1 MRPRFTI
8 AEIQTAALQIV
19 DRDGL
24 AGLSMRTLAAAL
36 GTGAMTL
43 YNYVRD
49 RDQLEELVA
58 EAVIAGVELP
68 DPGGAESGDWLGDVR
83 AIATAMWHSV
93 RAHPNA
99 IPLVLTRRTV
109 SPTSYAAAE
118 GLVEALSRGNLDDAG
133 LLAAFR
139 AVLSLVMGS
148 AQVELAGPLAG
159 PGRDEQQRQVAA
171 QIGALASDRHRRI
184 AALAQVSQRS
194 SATADFE
201 RALDLLL
208 VGIRASAET
217 LSTSPGA
224 GPAVG

>member
-8 AEIQTAALQIV
+8 DEIQTAALQIV

-68 DPGGAESGDWLGDVR
+68 EASADWLADVR
-83 AIATAMWHSV
+83 AIATAMWQSV

-118 GLVEALSRGNLDDAG
+118 GLVGALSRGGLDGAA
-133 LLAAFR
+133 LLGAFR

-159 PGRDEQQRQVAA
+159 AGREEQQRQVAA
-171 QIGALASDRHRRI
+171 QIGVLAADRHHRL
-184 AALAQVSQRS
+184 AALAEVSRQS

-201 RALDLLL
+201 CALDLLL
-208 VGIRASAET
+208 TGIQASAQT
-217 LSTSPGA
+217 LSTSPGPD
-224 GPAVG
+224 PAVG

>member
-1 MRPRFTI
+1 MVRARFTI
-8 AEIQTAALQIV
+8 EEVQSAALQIV

-68 DPGGAESGDWLGDVR
+68 VGSGDWLDDVR
-83 AIATAMWHSV
+83 AIATATWHSV

-118 GLVEALSRGNLDDAG
+118 HLVDALSRGGLDDTA
-133 LLAAFR
+133 LLGAFR

-159 PGRDEQQRQVAA
+159 AARDEHQREVAA
-171 QIGALASDRHRRI
+171 RIGALASDQHHRL
-184 AALAQVSQRS
+184 AALAEVSQRS
-194 SATADFE
+194 SATEDFE

-208 VGIRASAET
+208 AGIRASAGA
-217 LSTSPGA
+217 LSTSPGRD
-224 GPAVG
+224 PAVG

>member
-1 MRPRFTI
+1 MVRARFTTDEVQ
-8 AEIQTAALQIV
+8 AAALQIV

-68 DPGGAESGDWLGDVR
+68 ATGGDWLGDVR
-83 AIATAMWHSV
+83 AIATAMWQSV

-99 IPLVLTRRTV
+99 VPLVLTRRTV

-118 GLVEALSRGNLDDAG
+118 ALVDSLSRGGLDDAA
-133 LLAAFR
+133 LLGAFR
-139 AVLSLVMGS
+139 AVLSLIMGS

-159 PGRDEQQRQVAA
+159 AGRDEKQREVAA
-171 QIGALASDRHRRI
+171 QIGALAADRHHRL
-184 AALAQVSQRS
+184 AALAEVSQRS
-194 SATADFE
+194 TAAADFDC
-201 RALDLLL
+201 ALDLLL
-208 VGIRASAET
+208 TGVRASAQA
-217 LSTSPGA
+217 LSTSPRQ

>member
-1 MRPRFTI
+1 MVRARFTVE
-8 AEIQTAALQIV
+8 EIQAAALQIV

-24 AGLSMRTLAAAL
+24 AGLSMRTLAGAL

-58 EAVIAGVELP
+58 EAVIAGVTLP
-68 DPGGAESGDWLGDVR
+68 DSGGDWVGDVR
-83 AIATAMWHSV
+83 AVATAMWRQV

-109 SPTSYAAAE
+109 SPTSYSAAE
-118 GLVEALSRGNLDDAG
+118 KLVDALSRGGLDDAA
-133 LLAAFR
+133 LLGAFR

-159 PGRDEQQRQVAA
+159 PDRDDQQRQVAA
-171 QIGALASDRHRRI
+171 RIGGLAADRHHRL
-184 AALAQVSQRS
+184 AALAEVSQRS
-194 SATADFE
+194 TAEADFE

-208 VGIRASAET
+208 TGIQASAGA
-217 LSTSPGA
+217 LSTSPGPD
-224 GPAVG
+224 PAVR

>member
-8 AEIQTAALQIV
+8 DEIQTAALQIV

-58 EAVIAGVELP
+58 EAVIAGVQLP
-68 DPGGAESGDWLGDVR
+68 ETDGDWLGDVR
-83 AIATAMWHSV
+83 AIATAMWQSV

-109 SPTSYAAAE
+109 SPTSYSAAE
-118 GLVEALSRGNLDDAG
+118 RLVAALSRGGLEDAA
-133 LLAAFR
+133 LLGAFR

-171 QIGALASDRHRRI
+171 QIGALASDQHHRL
-184 AALAQVSQRS
+184 AALAEVSQRS
-194 SATADFE
+194 SVVADFE
-201 RALDLLL
+201 RALDFLLT
-208 VGIRASAET
+208 GIQASAQE
-217 LSTSPGA
+217 LSTSPGH

>member
-8 AEIQTAALQIV
+8 DEIQTAALQIV

-58 EAVIAGVELP
+58 EAVIAGVQLP
-68 DPGGAESGDWLGDVR
+68 ETDGDWLGDVR
-83 AIATAMWHSV
+83 AIATAMWQSV

-109 SPTSYAAAE
+109 SPTSYSAAE
-118 GLVEALSRGNLDDAG
+118 RLVAALSRGGLEDAA
-133 LLAAFR
+133 LLGAFR

-171 QIGALASDRHRRI
+171 QIGALASDQHHRL
-184 AALAQVSQRS
+184 AALAEVSQRS
-194 SATADFE
+194 SVVADFE

-208 VGIRASAET
+208 TGIQASAQE
-217 LSTSPGA
+217 LSTSPGH

>member
-8 AEIQTAALQIV
+8 EEIQTAALQIV

-68 DPGGAESGDWLGDVR
+68 EAGGDWLSDVR
-83 AIATAMWHSV
+83 SVATAMWQSV

-99 IPLVLTRRTV
+99 VPLVLTRRTV

-118 GLVEALSRGNLDDAG
+118 RLVEALSRGNLDDAT
-133 LLAAFR
+133 LLGAFR

-148 AQVELAGPLAG
+148 AQVELAGPLSGAD
-159 PGRDEQQRQVAA
+159 RDEHQRQVAA
-171 QIGALASDRHRRI
+171 RIGALASDRHRRL
-184 AALAQVSQRS
+184 AALAEVSQGS
-194 SATADFE
+194 SAAADFE
-201 RALDLLL
+201 CALDLLL
-208 VGIRASAET
+208 MGIRASAAT
-217 LSTSPGA
+217 LSTSPGR

>member
-1 MRPRFTI
+1 MRARFTI
-8 AEIQTAALQIV
+8 DEIQAAALQIV

-68 DPGGAESGDWLGDVR
+68 DVPSGDWLDDVR
-83 AIATAMWHSV
+83 AIATAMWQRV

-118 GLVEALSRGNLDDAG
+118 RLVEALSRGNLDDTA
-133 LLAAFR
+133 LLGAFR

-148 AQVELAGPLAG
+148 AQVEIAGPLAG
-159 PGRDEQQRQVAA
+159 PGREEQQRQVAA
-171 QIGALASDRHRRI
+171 RIGALASDRHHRL
-184 AALAQVSQRS
+184 AALAEVSQRS
-194 SATADFE
+194 SAPADFR

-208 VGIRASAET
+208 AGIRVSAGA
-217 LSTSPGA
+217 LSTTPA
-224 GPAVG
+224 EGPAVA